1 MCHMDFQAAGNTPR
15 LREKRE
21 SGKER
26 DFPGT
31 CFATEVEEQTQLFPE
46 GRAVLAETQ
55 AVAFLISTE
64 MKKSTNHF

>member
-1 MCHMDFQAAGNTPR
+1 MDFQAAGNTPR
-15 LREKRE
+15 LWEERE

-31 CFATEVEEQTQLFPE
+31 CYAAAVEGQRQLFPE

-55 AVAFLISTE
+55 AVAFLNSTE
-64 MKKSTNHF
+64 IKKSTKHF